1 MNRLLIAFK
10 GKYISAF
17 EDSCNWKPSGFPRI
31 LRWKLMPGLLLSVS
45 LGVAPA
51 TASGAETPSAG
62 QVKAAMVYSI
72 AKFVDWPAD
81 TFADANAPFTICVM
95 GKGPLVA
102 GIESLKGQNVKNR
115 KVLIR
120 QVTKT
125 EEAEGCQI
133 LLIGDSARRQV
144 PEMMNRLG
152 KQSTM
157 TISDLP
163 NFAENGGVVGFV
175 EDEGKVRFEINLG
188 AAQHSRIH
196 ISAQLLRLAKKIL
209 GVDR

>member
-1 MNRLLIAFK
+1 MTMNTQPDSRK
-10 GKYISAF
+10 GMYRSPAGTR
-17 EDSCNWKPSGFPRI
+17 SPSSFPHTFFRAWT
-31 LRWKLMPGLLLSVS
+31 LGLLFLALLSSVS
-45 LGVAPA
+45 A

-95 GKGPLVA
+95 GKGLLVT

-133 LLIGDSARRQV
+133 LLIGDSARRQA
-144 PEMMNRLG
+144 PEMLNRLG